1 MFAYTGIASAGFK
14 SSIKLLEQIDGFDYP
29 LLKPKYSNLGELH
42 STLTVELLN
51 YLDYNDK
58 VIERI
63 TLGEIKKRIKELEA
77 EKKAIEE
84 RNEKLKE
91 KMRQTQNFAL
101 EEMLERFYGE
111 DELERLKKIVEEH
124 KGEPDDTIVE
134 IEWELHFSGCYMRKG
149 NDAKIL
155 LEDMY
160 LEEAIA
166 SLYIHEMM
174 HAFYDS
180 DRLGDSPNSIKYV
193 EEPLAEYGKLH
204 FLTEFVKKYPAHK
217 DLLKYAI
224 NSVKSCR
231 YYFGLYH
238 YAFGEYLYK
247 NYSHIDWE
255 KLLLAAKDKVDVNS
269 PEYKSLQEIFQAR
282 PNESKH
288 DQTAQLLYDILTK
301 AIGMPSKSIAV
312 RKYSTIKE
320 QIMTEEILPIIE
332 HDIEPILDGH
342 KQKII
347 FEVEYTPG
355 QPIDVTLI
363 NKTKITRGA
372 SATSLSSVSRN
383 NKAPLV
389 VTFPDGTVFD
399 DSVAKN
405 TFVKTI
411 EKIGLY
417 NVAMVGLIDS
427 NGYNLVDTRER
438 PKIGKTG
445 DARNWQTKIGT
456 YYVYSYYS
464 IDVMICKLMQISKYY
479 DLDLRIED
487 NR

>member
-1 MFAYTGIASAGFK
+1 MFAYTGTASAGFK
-14 SSIKLLEQIDGFDYP
+14 SSINLLDQIDSFDYP
-29 LLKPKYSNLGELH
+29 LLQPKYHNLGELH
-42 STLTVELLN
+42 NTLTVELVN
-51 YLDYNDK
+51 SSVYNDK

-63 TLGEIKKRIKELEA
+63 SLGEIKKRIKELEA

-84 RNEKLKE
+84 RNEKLTE
-91 KMRQTQNFAL
+91 KMHQTQNYAL
-101 EEMLERFYGE
+101 EELMEWFGE
-111 DELERLKKIVEEH
+111 DELDRLKKIVEEH

-134 IEWELHFSGCYMRKG
+134 IEWELHFSGCYMRNGK
-149 NDAKIL
+149 DAKIL
-155 LEDMY
+155 LEDRCR
-160 LEEAIA
+160 EKGIA

-180 DRLGDSPNSIKYV
+180 DRLGDYPNSIKYV

-204 FLTEFVKKYPAHK
+204 FLTEFVKKYPGHK

-224 NSVKSCR
+224 NGVKSCR
-231 YYFGLYH
+231 YHFGLYH
-238 YAFGEYLYK
+238 YAFGEYLYQ

-255 KLLLAAKDKVDVNS
+255 KLLLSAKNKVDVNS
-269 PEYKSLQEIFQAR
+269 SEYKSLQAIFQVR
-282 PNESKH
+282 SNESKH

-372 SATSLSSVSRN
+372 SATSPGSVSY
-383 NKAPLV
+383 NKKAQLV
-389 VTFPDGTVFD
+389 VIFPDGTVFD

-417 NVAMVGLIDS
+417 NVAMVGIIDS

-445 DARNWQTKIGT
+445 EVRNWQTKIGT

-487 NR
+487 NRR